1 MSIHRQSGI
10 KSISVE
16 GKSVNFLSG
25 SNITKNISS
34 FILSFLFHS
43 NQCSDKKP
51 HLDKVLLHIKWLGG
65 EGINKIK
72 KERKNKRLFMTFSS
86 TLSRSLCL
94 YRTHQFLCLNFLK
107 GFYTSIQLQEA
118 ITHNATVTFHSS
130 EWEQHL
136 LELTLSHSTREI
148 E

>member
-1 MSIHRQSGI
+1 MSIHHQSGI

-72 KERKNKRLFMTFSS
+72 KERKNEWKTVHDFLFN
-86 TLSRSLCL
+86 SLKVSL
-94 YRTHQFLCLNFLK
+94 FVQN
-107 GFYTSIQLQEA
+107 TSVSLFKLPIQLQEA